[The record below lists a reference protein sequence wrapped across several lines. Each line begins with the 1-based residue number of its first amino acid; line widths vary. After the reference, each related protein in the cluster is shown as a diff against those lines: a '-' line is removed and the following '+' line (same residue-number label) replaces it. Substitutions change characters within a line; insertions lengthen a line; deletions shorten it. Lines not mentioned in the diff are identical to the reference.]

1 MRIRAIPVFD
11 TPSQQRG
18 KSPALFVT
26 VTLNNPKLNHF
37 SSASLIMGSRCQG
50 RETFV
55 EEALLGIVTTI
66 NSYLSNYV
74 LLTLL
79 IAMGL

>member
-1 MRIRAIPVFD
+1 
-11 TPSQQRG
+11 
-18 KSPALFVT
+18 
-26 VTLNNPKLNHF
+26 
-37 SSASLIMGSRCQG
+37 MGSRCQG

-79 IAMGL
+79 IAMGLWFTIRTKFV